1 VTERTTQSTFDFS
14 AAFSLPGFDGP
25 LPAGAYLVSTEEEG
39 ADVAGHLVYR
49 RTATILRVEA
59 AGRVEYHPV
68 DSAALDAAF
77 QRDQEAAARTSGEEV
92 QPQES
97 PALQGKWPWR
107 SIPKWVR
114 SNHAA
119 PKGSNR

>member
-1 VTERTTQSTFDFS
+1 MFDFN
-14 AAFSLPGFDGP
+14 APFALPGFDAP

-39 ADVAGHLVYR
+39 AEVAGHIIYR

-68 DSAALDAAF
+68 DPALLDAAF
-77 QRDQEAAARTSGEEV
+77 IRDQAAAACKLEQEA
-92 QPQES
+92 QPQDP

-114 SNHAA
+114 IDRAGS
-119 PKGSNR
+119 KGSNR

>member
-1 VTERTTQSTFDFS
+1 MFDFS
-14 AAFSLPGFDGP
+14 APFLLPGFDAP

-39 ADVAGHLVYR
+39 VEVAGHVIYR

-68 DSAALDAAF
+68 DPAALDAAF
-77 QRDQEAAARTSGEEV
+77 QQDQEAAARTSGEEV
-92 QPQES
+92 QPQEPS
-97 PALQGKWPWR
+97 VLQGKWPWR

-114 SNHAA
+114 IDRAG
-119 PKGSNR
+119 PKGANR